1 MNEFNDKKAWIE
13 QQKLG
18 AMATSVEELKNNS
31 HRSSTTKVLP
41 IQQIL

>member
-18 AMATSVEELKNNS
+18 AMATSIEK
-31 HRSSTTKVLP
+31 
-41 IQQIL
+41 